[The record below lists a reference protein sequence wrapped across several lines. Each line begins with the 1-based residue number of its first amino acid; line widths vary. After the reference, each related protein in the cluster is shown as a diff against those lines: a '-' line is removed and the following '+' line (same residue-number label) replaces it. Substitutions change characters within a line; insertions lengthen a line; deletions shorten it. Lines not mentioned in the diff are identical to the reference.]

1 MFSRGDYMT
10 VVLDIILAVIFIVL
24 IATAAKK
31 GFVLTVLEVVAIIAA
46 LFCASYISEPVAQS
60 AYDMFL
66 KNNVVKTVN
75 AEIDEKTASAKIGDV
90 AFEAIPQYAIDF
102 AECAGVDT
110 QSVKN
115 DINNT
120 ISNAVQSGKLDE
132 VGEKVEENCVRPVA
146 VPAMRIILFLVL
158 FVILLLI
165 FRLIAKAVSKAVK
178 LPIVGTLD
186 TVLGGL
192 LGAVR
197 GAAVLLVI
205 STVFVTMLSS
215 GDSDFAAAVRESKVI
230 ELVNSY
236 NPFIDKLQELF
247 K

>member
-1 MFSRGDYMT
+1 MT
-10 VVLDIILAVIFIVL
+10 LVLDIILAGIFIVL

-46 LFCASYISEPVAQS
+46 LFCASYISEPIAQS
-60 AYDMFL
+60 SYDMFL
-66 KNNVVKTVN
+66 KNNIVKTVN
-75 AEIDEKTASAKIGDV
+75 AEIDEKTASANIGDV

-102 AECAGVDT
+102 AECAGIDT
-110 QSVKN
+110 QSVKIS
-115 DINNT
+115 INNT
-120 ISNAVQSGKLDE
+120 ISKTVQSGKFDE

-146 VPAMRIILFLVL
+146 VPAIRIILFLVL

-165 FRLIAKAVSKAVK
+165 FRLVAKALSKAVK
-178 LPIVGTLD
+178 LPLVGTLD

-205 STVFVTMLSS
+205 STVFVTMLSG
-215 GDSDFAAAVRESKVI
+215 GDSDFATAVRESKVI

>member
-1 MFSRGDYMT
+1 MT
-10 VVLDIILAVIFIVL
+10 VVLDIILVCLFVVL
-24 IATAAKK
+24 VATAAKK
-31 GFVLTVLEVVAIIAA
+31 GFVLTVLEVIAIIAA

-60 AYDMFL
+60 SYDVFL
-66 KNNVVKTVN
+66 KGNIVKTVN
-75 AEIDEKTASAKIGDV
+75 SEISEKQVSANIGDI
-90 AFEAIPQYAIDF
+90 AFDAIPQYAIDF
-102 AECAGVDT
+102 AECASVDT
-110 QSVKN
+110 QALKT

-120 ISNAVQSGKLDE
+120 ISNAVNSGKLDE
-132 VGEKVEENCVRPVA
+132 LGDIVEEKCVRPIA
-146 VPAMRIILFLVL
+146 VPAIRIILFLII
-158 FVILLLI
+158 FVVALLV
-165 FRLIAKAVSKAVK
+165 FRLIAAALSKTVK
-178 LPIVGTLD
+178 LPLVGTLD

-205 STVFVTMLSS
+205 STLLVTMLSS
-215 GDSDFAAAVRESKVI
+215 GDSDFAAAVRESKVV

>member
-10 VVLDIILAVIFIVL
+10 LILDIILAGIFVILV
-24 IATAAKK
+24 ATAAKK
-31 GFVLTVLEVVAIIAA
+31 GFVLTMLEVVAIIAA
-46 LFCASYISEPVAQS
+46 IFCASYISEPIAQS
-60 AYDMFL
+60 SYDMFL
-66 KNNVVKTVN
+66 KGNIVKTIN
-75 AEIDEKTASAKIGDV
+75 AEIDEKKSSANINDV

-102 AECAGVDT
+102 AECAGIDT
-110 QSVKN
+110 QSVKT
-115 DINNT
+115 DIKNT
-120 ISNAVQSGKLDE
+120 ISKALNNGKFDE

-146 VPAMRIILFLVL
+146 VPAIRIILFLVL

-165 FRLIAKAVSKAVK
+165 FRLIAKALSKAFK

-215 GDSDFAAAVRESKVI
+215 GDSDFAVAVRESKVI

-236 NPFIDKLQELF
+236 NPFIDKLQDLF

>member
-1 MFSRGDYMT
+1 MT

-132 VGEKVEENCVRPVA
+132 NCVRPVA

>member
-1 MFSRGDYMT
+1 MT
-10 VVLDIILAVIFIVL
+10 LVLDIILAGIFIVL

-46 LFCASYISEPVAQS
+46 LFFASYISEPISQS
-60 AYDMFL
+60 TYDMFL
-66 KNNVVKTVN
+66 KNNIVKTVN
-75 AEIDEKTASAKIGDV
+75 AEIDDKTASANIGDV

-102 AECAGVDT
+102 AECAGIDT
-110 QSVKN
+110 QSVKT

-120 ISNAVQSGKLDE
+120 ISNAVQSGKLDD
-132 VGEKVEENCVRPVA
+132 VGEKVEEKCVRPVA
-146 VPAMRIILFLVL
+146 VPAIRIILFLVL
-158 FVILLLI
+158 FVILLLV
-165 FRLIAKAVSKAVK
+165 FRLLAKVISKAVK

-215 GDSDFAAAVRESKVI
+215 GDSDFAVAVRESKVI

>member
-1 MFSRGDYMT
+1 M
-10 VVLDIILAVIFIVL
+10 
-24 IATAAKK
+24 
-31 GFVLTVLEVVAIIAA
+31 
-46 LFCASYISEPVAQS
+46 LFRS
-60 AYDMFL
+60 
-66 KNNVVKTVN
+66 
-75 AEIDEKTASAKIGDV
+75 
-90 AFEAIPQYAIDF
+90 
-102 AECAGVDT
+102 
-110 QSVKN
+110 
-115 DINNT
+115 
-120 ISNAVQSGKLDE
+120 
-132 VGEKVEENCVRPVA
+132 
-146 VPAMRIILFLVL
+146 VL

-165 FRLIAKAVSKAVK
+165 FRLIAKALSKAVK

-205 STVFVTMLSS
+205 STVFVTMLSG
-215 GDSDFAAAVRESKVI
+215 GDSDFAVAVRESKVI

>member
-1 MFSRGDYMT
+1 MT
-10 VVLDIILAVIFIVL
+10 LVLDIILAGIFIVL

-46 LFCASYISEPVAQS
+46 LFCASYISEPISQS
-60 AYDMFL
+60 TYDMFL
-66 KNNVVKTVN
+66 KNNIVKTVN
-75 AEIDEKTASAKIGDV
+75 AEIDDKTASANIGDV

-102 AECAGVDT
+102 AECAGIDT
-110 QSVKN
+110 QSVKT

-132 VGEKVEENCVRPVA
+132 VGEKVEEKCVRPVA
-146 VPAMRIILFLVL
+146 VPAIRIILFLVL

-165 FRLIAKAVSKAVK
+165 FRLLAKVISKAVK

-215 GDSDFAAAVRESKVI
+215 GDSDFAVAVRESKVI